1 MVMYIFKGMDTQHM
15 RVVNSED
22 KSKELKLV
30 VYGLHNLMFKKIIN
44 ACISCVILK
53 IRRSKNQLEKQIQ
66 HKEYNNKVRIRRLKF
81 QV

>member
-1 MVMYIFKGMDTQHM
+1 MYIFKGVDTQHM

-30 VYGLHNLMFKKIIN
+30 VYGLYNLMFKKIIN

-66 HKEYNNKVRIRRLKF
+66 HKEYNTRVRIRRLKF
-81 QV
+81 KV